1 MNELIQKLA
10 EEAGLDVR
18 TMGFENNQYQ
28 HDPWNARLSKF
39 TQLITKECVQICDDT
54 RKLTWSVP
62 LKDDEQITAC
72 ICMIKKNFGLQE

>member
-10 EEAGLDVR
+10 EESGLDVK

-39 TQLITKECVQICDDT
+39 TQLIVKECCNAADD
-54 RKLTWSVP
+54 WY
-62 LKDDEQITAC
+62 
-72 ICMIKKNFGLQE
+72 KNHNNIHWDPAQHIRNHLGLEE

>member
-1 MNELIQKLA
+1 MNEKIQKLA

-39 TQLITKECVQICDDT
+39 TQLIVKECINIC
-54 RKLTWSVP
+54 RECI
-62 LKDDEQITAC
+62 KDGYDEAEEPRGR
-72 ICMIKKNFGLQE
+72 IKQHFGVEE